1 MAAGHFHQSAGS
13 VQITDELISCYGNAM
28 WENFGEEKL

>member
-1 MAAGHFHQSAGS
+1 MTAGHFHQS
-13 VQITDELISCYGNAM
+13 TDLVPIANELISCYGNVM